1 MRLRRG
7 VYARFCPGL
16 HLNDYDMY
24 STLLAGTVVPCPFT
38 CVRVCAFSLAVVC
51 RRVCTPH
58 APSPMPG
65 VPECH
70 PWCGEG
76 CPTFGRV
83 PDPYGLRG
91 LSQYVTPPVLY

>member
-1 MRLRRG
+1 MNILKNLNVDLRKYIVSRS
-7 VYARFCPGL
+7 A
-16 HLNDYDMY
+16 
-24 STLLAGTVVPCPFT
+24 STSASLLDVR
-38 CVRVCAFSLAVVC
+38 VRVCAFSLAVVC

-65 VPECH
+65 VLECH

-83 PDPYGLRG
+83 PDPYGLRC
-91 LSQYVTPPVLY
+91 LSQYVTPPVLL